1 MKPSIEYQKGE
12 NGEWGGG
19 GLKGCYTTVAKALSK
34 I

>member
-1 MKPSIEYQKGE
+1 MKPFIEYQKGE
-12 NGEWGGG
+12 NGEGG

>member
-1 MKPSIEYQKGE
+1 MKPFIEYQKGE
-12 NGEWGGG
+12 NGEGGG